1 MLGKLTMELMSRK
14 MSQIAPDWWD
24 YTTLD
29 DALIK
34 DAASLTARKLKGL
47 SRPGFKIVFYDT
59 LEEFY
64 LAEALEYIH
73 AWKQSTIDNPVGIC
87 GPIGPTEQLPLVARL
102 VNDLGIDIRSGH
114 FWGTDEWCVDGK
126 EVDITDPLSFER
138 ADKDLCF
145 NRIRK
150 SLRFPDQNLHFPKA
164 DSINYKKSWDGVR
177 CAVMQGG
184 QGDVKHWAFNDPPRR
199 KGKYKSEPPSADVY
213 RKLSTRVVELHPLT
227 IAQNARTS
235 GGGNISMVPTQ
246 AVTVGPRETWM
257 ADKVSIWHAGAHD
270 NPFGQRL
277 TTLMIAKGIED
288 SAVPMSLLA
297 GHPNVQFN
305 FYIGGIGH
313 CDVERH

>member
-1 MLGKLTMELMSRK
+1 MSRK

-114 FWGTDEWCVDGK
+114 FWGMDEWCVDGK
-126 EVDITDPLSFER
+126 EVDITHPLSFER

-313 CDVERH
+313 CDVEMH